1 VNTDIRGSF
10 TPDAAPRDAPC
21 CRNASCVNVP
31 YYKRTLILQCKQ
43 LMGRGYEVER
53 LTPLAVA
60 LQGDQASQTAN
71 SRQRCN
77 CKQNVEIVKCD
88 VEGLI
93 VVYVF

>member
-1 VNTDIRGSF
+1 
-10 TPDAAPRDAPC
+10 
-21 CRNASCVNVP
+21 
-31 YYKRTLILQCKQ
+31 
-43 LMGRGYEVER
+43 MGRGYEVER

-77 CKQNVEIVKCD
+77 CKQNVEIVKFD